1 MHVLKNGEILRSV
14 PLIFLREAPI
24 VKQIVGE
31 WSNQLQLS
39 RFPAMQIQPSLC
51 LRTILVTQQ
60 YMRQLGR
67 RELSFPHVFWLFSCC
82 QIAMQVRNTCNNF
95 SSENSAYLL
104 LSWIFAFN

>member
-67 RELSFPHVFWLFSCC
+67 RELSRRRTRSVGKE
-82 QIAMQVRNTCNNF
+82 MQRKITQA
-95 SSENSAYLL
+95 SQD
-104 LSWIFAFN
+104 

>member
-67 RELSFPHVFWLFSCC
+67 RELRRRTRSVGKE
-82 QIAMQVRNTCNNF
+82 MQRKITQA
-95 SSENSAYLL
+95 SQD
-104 LSWIFAFN
+104 